1 MNRPQWIIS
10 KAPFS
15 WCWPCLPSPLEDSLI
30 KAIATRLP
38 VGEILIL
45 FGAGGVIIFALTAL
59 IKSEPVLSRT
69 MMSKTMII
77 RSGFEISGRLFYT
90 IAIALSPL
98 SSASAILQ
106 ATPLVVAA
114 GAVLVFHEKVGWRR
128 WLAIFIGFGGVVMIL
143 RPGAGDFELMSIFA
157 LLGVIGFAGRD
168 LATRAAPPHLNNAQL
183 GILGFLM
190 LVIAGIIATL
200 YTKTWIAPTGEEI
213 GYLIAAIVIGVLA
226 YNALTMAMRTGEIGV
241 VAPFRYTRLV
251 FAMIIGVWFFNEAP
265 DQWTLLGSAIIVT
278 SGLYTL
284 VRGNKRTD

>member
-1 MNRPQWIIS
+1 MVL
-10 KAPFS
+10 AMFAFT
-15 WCWPCLPSPLEDSLI
+15 LEDSLI

-45 FGAGGVIIFALTAL
+45 FGVGGMLIFALTAL
-59 IKSEPVLSRT
+59 VKSEPVLSRA

-77 RSGFEISGRLFYT
+77 RSVFEISGRLFYT

-168 LATRAAPPHLNNAQL
+168 LATRAAPPHLTNAQL

-190 LVIAGIIATL
+190 LVIAGIIATF
-200 YTKTWIAPTGEEI
+200 YTKTWIAPTAQET
-213 GYLIAAIVIGVLA
+213 GYLIVAIVIGVLA

-251 FAMIIGVWFFNEAP
+251 FAMIIGVWFFKETP
-265 DQWTLLGSAIIVT
+265 DQWTLLGSAIIVI

-284 VRGNKRTD
+284 VRGNKQTD

>member
-1 MNRPQWIIS
+1 MVL
-10 KAPFS
+10 AMLAFT
-15 WCWPCLPSPLEDSLI
+15 LEDSLI

-59 IKSEPVLSRT
+59 IKSEPVLSRA

-128 WLAIFIGFGGVVMIL
+128 WLAILIGFGGVVMIL

-168 LATRAAPPHLNNAQL
+168 LATRAAPPHLTNAQL

-190 LVIAGIIATL
+190 LVIAGIIAAL
-200 YTKTWIAPTGEEI
+200 YTKAWIAPTGEEI

-265 DQWTLLGSAIIVT
+265 DQWTLLGSAIIVV

-284 VRGNKRTD
+284 VRGNKQTD

>member
-1 MNRPQWIIS
+1 MDNLKGS
-10 KAPFS
+10 LFMVLAMLAFT
-15 WCWPCLPSPLEDSLI
+15 LEDSLI

-59 IKSEPVLSRT
+59 IKSEPVLSRA

-77 RSGFEISGRLFYT
+77 RSVFEISGRLFYT

-128 WLAIFIGFGGVVMIL
+128 WLAILIGFGGVVMIL

-168 LATRAAPPHLNNAQL
+168 LATRAAPPHLTNAQL

-190 LVIAGIIATL
+190 LVIAGIIAAL
-200 YTKTWIAPTGEEI
+200 YTKAWIAPTGEEI

-265 DQWTLLGSAIIVT
+265 DQWTLLGSAIIVV

-284 VRGNKRTD
+284 VRGNKQTD

>member
-1 MNRPQWIIS
+1 MDNLKGS
-10 KAPFS
+10 LFMVLAMFAFT
-15 WCWPCLPSPLEDSLI
+15 LEDSLI
-30 KAIATRLP
+30 KAIAARLP

-45 FGAGGVIIFALTAL
+45 FGAGGMLIFALTAFV
-59 IKSEPVLSRT
+59 KSEPVLSKA

-77 RSGFEISGRLFYT
+77 RSVFEISGRLFYT

-168 LATRAAPPHLNNAQL
+168 LATRAAPPHLTNAQL

-200 YTKTWIAPTGEEI
+200 YTKTWIAPDWGET

-226 YNALTMAMRTGEIGV
+226 YNALTMAMRMGEIGV

-265 DQWTLLGSAIIVT
+265 DQWTLLGSAIIVI

-284 VRGNKRTD
+284 VRGNK